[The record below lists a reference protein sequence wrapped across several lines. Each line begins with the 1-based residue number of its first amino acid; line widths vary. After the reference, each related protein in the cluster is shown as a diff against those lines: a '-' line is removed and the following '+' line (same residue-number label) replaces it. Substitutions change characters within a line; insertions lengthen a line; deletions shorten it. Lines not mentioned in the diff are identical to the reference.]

1 MQRQGVPLNQKIIT
15 IKTFECKKLLLKSP
29 QNTRSGIKCCYHWE
43 KRKTSQLQVGFSD
56 KVNPDIDFIDEPV
69 IQCDVPVIKILLL
82 TMVIYKWL

>member
-1 MQRQGVPLNQKIIT
+1 MQREGVPLNQKIRT
-15 IKTFECKKLLLKSP
+15 IKTIECKKLPLKSL

-43 KRKTSQLQVGFSD
+43 KRKTSQLQVAFSD
-56 KVNPDIDFIDEPV
+56 KVNQDIDLIDEPE